1 MLRYLIILVFIG
13 LVIWK
18 GKPYLMGL
26 FLKWREK
33 KLKKPSYVKDELI
46 YSPIESSRT
55 FEFKIQI
62 DEMGGGKVKMTI
74 VK

>member
-1 MLRYLIILVFIG
+1 MLKSIIILLAVVFI
-13 LVIWK
+13 LWR
-18 GKPYLMGL
+18 GKPYLKGL

-33 KLKKPSYVKDELI
+33 KLNKPSYVKDELV
-46 YSPIESSRT
+46 YSPVESSRT

>member
-1 MLRYLIILVFIG
+1 MLKSLIILLAVVFV
-13 LVIWK
+13 LWR
-18 GKPYLMGL
+18 GKPYLTGL

-33 KLKKPSYVKDELI
+33 KTGKNLFINDELI
-46 YSPIESSRT
+46 YTPVESSRT

-62 DEMGGGKVKMTI
+62 DEIGGGKVKMTI